1 MTPARQKISARAAL
15 LAATVLGVIWL
26 ARLDY
31 AKKISTDVLD
41 LIPAAERAPELA
53 LVRSLAGERTARVV
67 LCAVRGAGDPAAAGR
82 TFAAA
87 LKNSPAI
94 ADAVAL
100 SDPAMRNALGRALFE
115 QRFQLLLPPWLAA
128 QHRTFAATGRPPGEF
143 SPWLAGRVAQS
154 LDPFLARPESAAFQD
169 LLPSDPLLLVPGF
182 VSKIKF
188 LAASGTSAPGTALVW
203 VEIRASPFSDAGQAP
218 VFTALDAAL
227 AAVRR
232 HEPAATLI
240 WTGLNRFAADS
251 KKKIETEIS
260 TLNLLSL
267 AAVLAVAA
275 LLVRR
280 AWRLLNLLPVVFLA
294 MLGAWCA
301 ATLAFARLHILVF
314 VVGSLL
320 TGIAIDYG
328 FYIYMQP
335 PTHPGEPY
343 ADKLRRLLRPLLS
356 SCFTTVAGFAMLLA
370 SDLPLI
376 RQLGVFVGAGLVSAL
391 AAALLYFAQYDGAP
405 LEAHV
410 LHALRPRG
418 AKWPKFLLLAAFA
431 TALAGPWLLH
441 WRDDIRELEISSP
454 ALAQNDSEVRTLFGE
469 SDNSTVYLTQ
479 GSTNTEARAAL
490 ENFFAWHGR
499 NFPGAPA
506 ASPGLALPLAGDWSA
521 LPARMGELK
530 NFPAGLRSALQQA
543 GYDPGQFAPFFS
555 AWENF
560 RTQPLPAYDALA
572 TALSAPLAGPLS
584 LLMHTGGHTCWF
596 LTIAGHADTGPEP
609 PAALAT
615 TSLNQLQSFN
625 RLFTRY
631 RSSALHL
638 SLAGLALVI
647 AGVFA
652 AYGWRRGL
660 RIALIPAGS
669 CFFVLG
675 ILGLCGQTLNLFHLL
690 GAFLGVCIAH
700 NYAIF
705 SADTHSDTPPPSI
718 RLSAASA
725 LASFGVLAFSRIP
738 VVSALGTTV
747 ALIVLTA
754 LTVIELEPLTQSSE
768 RLKTES

>member
-1 MTPARQKISARAAL
+1 MTHPRQKIFARAAL
-15 LAATVLGVIWL
+15 LAAAALGFIWL
-26 ARLDY
+26 AHLDY
-31 AKKISTDVLD
+31 AKKISTDVLE

-53 LVRSLAGERTARVV
+53 LVRSLAGERTARIV
-67 LCAVRGAGDPAAAGR
+67 LCAVRGTGDPAAAAR

-87 LKNSPAI
+87 LKKSPAI

-100 SDPAMRNALGRALFE
+100 SDPAMRNALGGALFD
-115 QRFQLLLPPWLAA
+115 QRLQLLLPPWLAA
-128 QHRTFAATGRPPGEF
+128 QHRAFAATGRPPGEF
-143 SPWLAGRVAQS
+143 SPWLAGRVASS
-154 LDPFLARPESAAFQD
+154 LDPFLARPESTALQD

-182 VSKIKF
+182 ISKIKF
-188 LAASGTSAPGTALVW
+188 LATSGPSAPGTALVW
-203 VEIRASPFSDAGQAP
+203 VEIRASPFSEAGQAP
-218 VFTALDAAL
+218 VFTALAAAL
-227 AAVRR
+227 AAVRV
-232 HEPAATLI
+232 HEPAATLV
-240 WTGLNRFAADS
+240 WTGINRFAADS
-251 KKKIETEIS
+251 RKKIEREIS
-260 TLNLLSL
+260 TLNILSL
-267 AAVLAVAA
+267 AAVLTVAA

-280 AWRLLNLLPVVFLA
+280 SWRLLNLLPVVLLA

-328 FYIYMQP
+328 FYIYMQR
-335 PTHPGEPY
+335 PTRPGEPY

-356 SCFTTVAGFAMLLA
+356 SCFTTVAGFAMLLV

-376 RQLGVFVGAGLVSAL
+376 RQLGVFVGAGLLSAL
-391 AAALLYFAQYDGAP
+391 AAALLYFAQYDGP
-405 LEAHV
+405 HLEAHV
-410 LHALRPRG
+410 LRALRPRG
-418 AKWPKFLLLAAFA
+418 AKWPKLLLFAALA
-431 TALAGPWLLH
+431 IAIAGPWLLH
-441 WRDDIRELEISSP
+441 WRDDIRELEISAP
-454 ALAQNDSEVRTLFGE
+454 ALAQNDSEVRALFGE
-469 SDNSTVYLTQ
+469 SDDSTVYLTQ
-479 GSTNTEARAAL
+479 GSSTADARTAL
-490 ENFFAWHGR
+490 EYFFAWHEK
-499 NFPGAPA
+499 NFPGAST
-506 ASPGLALPLAGDWSA
+506 ASLGLALPLAGDWSA
-521 LPARMGELK
+521 LPARIGELK
-530 NFPAGLRSALQQA
+530 NFSADLREALHRA
-543 GYDPGQFAPFFS
+543 GYDPAPFAPFFS

-560 RTQPLPAYDALA
+560 CGQPRPSYDALA
-572 TALSAPLAGPLS
+572 AALSAPLTGPLS
-584 LLMHTGGHTCWF
+584 LLMHTDGHTCWF
-596 LTIAGHADTGPEP
+596 LTIARHADTGPEP
-609 PAALAT
+609 PAILAT

-625 RLFTRY
+625 QLFTRY

-652 AYGWRRGL
+652 TYGWRRGL

-675 ILGLCGQTLNLFHLL
+675 ALGLCGQTLNLFHLL

-705 SADTHSDTPPPSI
+705 SADALRDTPPPSI

-754 LTVIELEPLTQSSE
+754 LIIIELEPLT
-768 RLKTES
+768 RLRHADDPA

>member
-1 MTPARQKISARAAL
+1 MTPLRQKIFARATLLGAAAL
-15 LAATVLGVIWL
+15 GLIWL
-26 ARLDY
+26 AHLDY
-31 AKKISTDVLD
+31 EKKISTDVLE
-41 LIPAAERAPELA
+41 LIPSAERAPELA

-67 LCAVRGAGDPAAAGR
+67 LCAIRGTGNPATAAR

-87 LKNSPAI
+87 LKESPAI

-115 QRFQLLLPPWLAA
+115 QRLQLLLPSWLAT
-128 QHRTFAATGRPPGEF
+128 QHRTFTATGRPPGEF
-143 SPWLAGRVAQS
+143 SPWLAERVASS
-154 LDPFLARPESAAFQD
+154 LDPFLARPESAAYQD
-169 LLPSDPLLLVPGF
+169 LLPADPLLLVPGF
-182 VSKIKF
+182 ISKIQF
-188 LAASGTSAPGTALVW
+188 LAASGPSAPGTALIW

-218 VFTALDAAL
+218 VFSALDAAL
-227 AAVRR
+227 AAVHV
-232 HEPAATLI
+232 HEPAATFV
-240 WTGLNRFAADS
+240 WTGINRFAADS
-251 KKKIETEIS
+251 KKKIEKEIS
-260 TLNLLSL
+260 ILNLLSL
-267 AAVLAVAA
+267 AAVLTVSA

-280 AWRLLNLLPVVFLA
+280 AWRLLNLLPVVLLA

-328 FYIYMQP
+328 FYLYMQP
-335 PTHPGEPY
+335 PTRPGEPY

-391 AAALLYFAQYDGAP
+391 AAALLYFAQYDGTH

-410 LHALRPRG
+410 LRALRPRG
-418 AKWPKFLLLAAFA
+418 AKWPKLLLLAAFA
-431 TALAGPWLLH
+431 IAVAGPWLLH
-441 WRDDIRELEISSP
+441 WRDDIRELEISAP
-454 ALAQNDSEVRTLFGE
+454 ALAQNDSEVRALFGE
-469 SDNSTVYLTQ
+469 SDDSTVYLTQ
-479 GSTNTEARAAL
+479 GSTTADARAAL
-490 ENFFAWHGR
+490 ENFFAWHEK

-506 ASPGLALPLAGDWSA
+506 ASLGLALPLAGDWSA
-521 LPARMGELK
+521 LPARIVELK
-530 NFPAGLRSALQQA
+530 NFSTDLRAALHRA
-543 GYDPGQFAPFFS
+543 GYDPGPFAPFFS
-555 AWENF
+555 TWETF
-560 RTQPLPAYDALA
+560 RTQPLPSYDALA
-572 TALSAPLAGPLS
+572 AALSAPLTGPLS
-584 LLMHTGGHTCWF
+584 LLMHADGRTPWF
-596 LTIAGHADTGPEP
+596 LTIARHADTDTEP

-625 RLFTRY
+625 HLFTRY

-652 AYGWRRGL
+652 TYGWRRGL

-675 ILGLCGQTLNLFHLL
+675 ALGLCGQTLNLFHLL

-705 SADTHSDTPPPSI
+705 SADAPRDTPPPSI

-725 LASFGVLAFSRIP
+725 LASFGVLAFSHIP

-754 LTVIELEPLTQSSE
+754 LIVIELEPLT
-768 RLKTES
+768 RPRHADDPA

>member
-1 MTPARQKISARAAL
+1 MPRARQKLFARIAL
-15 LAATVLGVIWL
+15 LAAAGLGLGWL
-26 ARLDY
+26 AHLDY

-41 LIPAAERAPELA
+41 LIPSAERAPELA
-53 LVRSLAGERTARVV
+53 LVRSLAGERTARIV
-67 LCAVRGAGDPAAAGR
+67 LCALHGAGDPAAAAR
-82 TFAAA
+82 AFAAA
-87 LKNSPAI
+87 LKKSPAI
-94 ADAVAL
+94 ANAVAL
-100 SDPAMRNALGRALFE
+100 SDPGMRDALGRTLFE
-115 QRFQLLLPPWLAA
+115 QRFQLLLPSWLAA
-128 QHRTFAATGRPPGEF
+128 QHRAFAASGRPPGEF
-143 SPWLAGRVAQS
+143 SPWLAARVAQS

-169 LLPSDPLLLVPGF
+169 LLPADPLLLMPGF

-188 LAASGTSAPGTALVW
+188 LAADGSSGPDDALVW
-203 VEIRASPFSDAGQAP
+203 VEISASPFSAAGQAP
-218 VFTALDAAL
+218 VFAALDDAL
-227 AAVRR
+227 ATVRVG
-232 HEPAATLI
+232 EPAATLA
-240 WTGLNRFAADS
+240 WTGVNRFAADS
-251 KKKIETEIS
+251 QKKIRNEIS

-280 AWRLLNLLPVVFLA
+280 AWRLLNLLPVVLLA

-335 PTHPGEPY
+335 PVHPGESY

-391 AAALLYFAQYDGAP
+391 AAALLYFAQFDGP
-405 LEAHV
+405 RLEAHV
-410 LHALRPRG
+410 LSGLRPRG
-418 AKWPKFLLLAAFA
+418 ARWPRFLLLAALA
-431 TALAGPWLLH
+431 IALAGPWLLH
-441 WRDDIRELEISSP
+441 WRDDVRELELPAP
-454 ALAQNDSEVRTLFGE
+454 ALEQNDREVRALFGE
-469 SDNSTVYLTQ
+469 SSDRTVYLTQ
-479 GSTNTEARAAL
+479 GPTVAAARDAL
-490 ENFFAWHGR
+490 DSFFAWHDK
-499 NFPGAPA
+499 NFPGTPA
-506 ASPGLALPLAGDWSA
+506 ASLGLALPPADDWNA
-521 LPARMGELK
+521 LPARLDELK
-530 NFPAGLRSALQQA
+530 DFPTDLRDALHQA
-543 GYDPGQFAPFFS
+543 GYNPRQFTPFFF
-555 AWENF
+555 AWEIF
-560 RTQPLPAYDALA
+560 RARPRPAYDGLA
-572 TALSAPLAGPLS
+572 AALSTPLAGPFS
-584 LLMHTGGHTCWF
+584 LLMHTDGHTCWF
-596 LTIAGHADTGPEP
+596 LTIAGHADAGPEP
-609 PAALAT
+609 PAALGT
-615 TSLNQLQSFN
+615 TSTSQLQSLN

-647 AGVFA
+647 AGVFT

-675 ILGLCGQTLNLFHLL
+675 VLGLCGQTLNLFHLL
-690 GAFLGVCIAH
+690 GAFLGLCIAH

-705 SADTHSDTPPPSI
+705 SADAPNATPPPSI

-725 LASFGVLAFSRIP
+725 LASFGVLSFSHIP

-754 LTVIELEPLTQSSE
+754 LTVIELEPLTRPSHADDPA
-768 RLKTES
+768 

>member
-1 MTPARQKISARAAL
+1 MTPACQKTSARVAL
-15 LAATVLGVIWL
+15 LAAAVLGSIWL

-53 LVRSLAGERTARVV
+53 LVRSLASERTARVV
-67 LCAVRGAGDPAAAGR
+67 LCAVRGAGDPTAAAR

-100 SDPAMRNALGRALFE
+100 SDPAMRNALGGALFG
-115 QRFQLLLPPWLAA
+115 QRLQLLLPTWLAA
-128 QHRTFAATGRPPGEF
+128 QHRAFAATGRPPGAF
-143 SPWLAGRVAQS
+143 SPWLAGHVAQS
-154 LDPFLARPESAAFQD
+154 LDPFLARPESAGFQD
-169 LLPSDPLLLVPGF
+169 LLPSDPLLLVPEF
-182 VSKIKF
+182 IAKIEF
-188 LAASGTSAPGTALVW
+188 LAASGAPASNAALIW

-218 VFTALDAAL
+218 VFAALDHAL
-227 AAVRR
+227 AAVRV
-232 HEPAATLI
+232 HEPAATLV
-240 WTGLNRFAADS
+240 WTGINRFAADS
-251 KKKIETEIS
+251 KKKIEKEIS
-260 TLNLLSL
+260 TLNFLSL
-267 AAVLAVAA
+267 AAVLTVAA

-280 AWRLLNLLPVVFLA
+280 AWRLLNLLPVVLLA

-301 ATLAFARLHILVF
+301 ATLAFARLHVLVF

-335 PTHPGEPY
+335 PLRPGEPY
-343 ADKLRRLLRPLLS
+343 AAKLRRLLRPLLS

-370 SDLPLI
+370 SNLPLI

-391 AAALLYFAQYDGAP
+391 AAALLYFAQYDGAH

-418 AKWPKFLLLAAFA
+418 AQWPKFLLLAAFA
-431 TALAGPWLLH
+431 VALAGPWLLH
-441 WRDDIRELEISSP
+441 WRDDIRELEISAP
-454 ALAQNDSEVRTLFGE
+454 ALAQNDSAVRALFGE
-469 SDNSTVYLTQ
+469 SGDSTVYLTQ
-479 GSTNTEARAAL
+479 GPTTADARAAL
-490 ENFFAWHGR
+490 ENFFAWHEK
-499 NFPGAPA
+499 NFAGAPV
-506 ASPGLALPLAGDWSA
+506 ASLGLALPMAGDWQT
-521 LPARMGELK
+521 LPTRLGELK
-530 NFPAGLRSALQQA
+530 SFSTDLHDALHRA
-543 GYDPGQFAPFFS
+543 GYDPGQFTPFFS
-555 AWENF
+555 AWESF
-560 RTQPLPAYDALA
+560 RTRPLPEYDALA
-572 TALSAPLAGPLS
+572 AALYAPLTGPLS
-584 LLMHTGGHTCWF
+584 LLMHTDGHTCWF
-596 LTIAGHADTGPEP
+596 LTIAGHADTGLEP

-675 ILGLCGQTLNLFHLL
+675 ALGLCGQTLNLFHLL

-705 SADTHSDTPPPSI
+705 SADAHRDTPPPSI

-747 ALIVLTA
+747 ALIVLVA
-754 LTVIELEPLTQSSE
+754 LTVIELEPLT
-768 RLKTES
+768 RPRHANDAA

>member
-1 MTPARQKISARAAL
+1 MTPFRQKIFARAAL
-15 LAATVLGVIWL
+15 LAAATLGFIWL
-26 ARLDY
+26 AHLDY
-31 AKKISTDVLD
+31 SKKISTDVLD
-41 LIPAAERAPELA
+41 LIPTAERAPELA
-53 LVRSLAGERTARVV
+53 LVRSLAGERTARIV
-67 LCAVRGAGDPAAAGR
+67 LCAVRGTGDPTAAAH
-82 TFAAA
+82 TFVAA

-94 ADAVAL
+94 VDAVAL
-100 SDPAMRNALGRALFE
+100 SDPAMRNALGSALFE
-115 QRFQLLLPPWLAA
+115 QRLQLLLPSWLAA

-143 SPWLAGRVAQS
+143 SPWLAEHAASS

-182 VSKIKF
+182 IAKIKF
-188 LAASGTSAPGTALVW
+188 LAASGPSAPGTALVW
-203 VEIRASPFSDAGQAP
+203 VEIRASPFSDAGQTP

-232 HEPAATLI
+232 QEPAATLA
-240 WTGLNRFAADS
+240 WTGINRFAADS
-251 KKKIETEIS
+251 KKKIEREIS

-267 AAVLAVAA
+267 AAVLTVAA

-280 AWRLLNLLPVVFLA
+280 AWRLLNLLPVVILA

-301 ATLAFARLHILVF
+301 TTLAFARLHILVF

-335 PTHPGEPY
+335 PLRPGEPY

-356 SCFTTVAGFAMLLA
+356 SCFTTVAGFAMLLS

-391 AAALLYFAQYDGAP
+391 AAALLYFAQYDGP
-405 LEAHV
+405 HLEAHV
-410 LHALRPRG
+410 LRALRPRG
-418 AKWPKFLLLAAFA
+418 AKWPRLLLLAAFA
-431 TALAGPWLLH
+431 IAVAGPWLLH

-454 ALAQNDSEVRTLFGE
+454 ALAQNDREVRTLFGE
-469 SDNSTVYLTQ
+469 SDDSTVYLTQ
-479 GSTNTEARAAL
+479 GATTAEARTAL
-490 ENFFAWHGR
+490 ENFLAWHET

-506 ASPGLALPLAGDWSA
+506 ASLGLALPLAGDWNA
-521 LPARMGELK
+521 LPARLGELK
-530 NFPAGLRSALQQA
+530 NFPADLRDALHRA
-543 GYDPGQFAPFFS
+543 GYDPAQFAPFFS

-560 RTQPLPAYDALA
+560 RAQPLPNYDALA
-572 TALSAPLAGPLS
+572 AALGAPLTGPLS
-584 LLMHTGGHTCWF
+584 LLMHADAHTGWF
-596 LTIAGHADTGPEP
+596 LTIARHADTGAEP
-609 PAALAT
+609 PATLAT

-625 RLFTRY
+625 HLFTRY

-652 AYGWRRGL
+652 TYGWRRGL

-675 ILGLCGQTLNLFHLL
+675 ALGLCGQTLNLFHLL

-705 SADTHSDTPPPSI
+705 SADTHRDTPPPSI

-725 LASFGVLAFSRIP
+725 LASFGVLAFSHIP
-738 VVSALGTTV
+738 VISALGLTV

-754 LTVIELEPLTQSSE
+754 LIVIELEPLTRPRHADDPAE
-768 RLKTES
+768 

>member
-1 MTPARQKISARAAL
+1 MTPARQKISARVALLTAAAL
-15 LAATVLGVIWL
+15 GAIWL
-26 ARLDY
+26 AHLDY
-31 AKKISTDVLD
+31 SKKISTDVLD

-53 LVRSLAGERTARVV
+53 LVRSLADGRIARIV
-67 LCAVRGAGDPAAAGR
+67 LCAVHGAGDPAATAR

-87 LKNSPAI
+87 LKESPAI

-100 SDPAMRNALGRALFE
+100 SDPAMRSAFGRALFA
-115 QRFQLLLPPWLAA
+115 QRLPLLLPSWLAA
-128 QHRTFAATGRPPGEF
+128 QHRAFAGTGRPPGEF
-143 SPWLAGRVAQS
+143 SPWLAERVAQS
-154 LDPFLARPESAAFQD
+154 LDQFLARPESAAFQD
-169 LLPSDPLLLVPGF
+169 LLPSDPLLLAPGF
-182 VSKIKF
+182 ISKIDF
-188 LAASGTSAPGTALVW
+188 LAASGPAAPGTALVW
-203 VEIRASPFSDAGQAP
+203 VEIRASPFSEAGQAP

-227 AAVRR
+227 AAVRV
-232 HEPAATLI
+232 HEPAATLT
-240 WTGLNRFAADS
+240 WTGINRLAADS
-251 KKKIETEIS
+251 KKRIKREIS

-267 AAVLAVAA
+267 AAVLTVAA
-275 LLVRR
+275 WLVRR
-280 AWRLLNLLPVVFLA
+280 AWRLLNLLPVVLLA

-301 ATLAFARLHILVF
+301 ATLVFPRLPVLVF

-335 PTHPGEPY
+335 PLRPGEPY

-376 RQLGVFVGAGLVSAL
+376 RELGVFVGAGLVSAL
-391 AAALLYFAQYDGAP
+391 AAALLYFAQSDGP
-405 LEAHV
+405 HLEAHALRV
-410 LHALRPRG
+410 LHPRG

-431 TALAGPWLLH
+431 VAVAGPWLLH
-441 WRDDIRELEISSP
+441 WRDDIRELEISAP
-454 ALAQNDSEVRTLFGE
+454 ALAQNDSEVRALFGE
-469 SDNSTVYLTQ
+469 SDDRTVYLTQ
-479 GSTNTEARAAL
+479 GSTTADARAAL
-490 ENFFAWHGR
+490 ENFFAWHEK

-506 ASPGLALPLAGDWSA
+506 ASLGFALPLAGDWDA
-521 LPARMGELK
+521 LPARMDELK
-530 NFPAGLRSALQQA
+530 GFSADLRDALHRA
-543 GYDPGQFAPFFS
+543 GYDPAQFAPFFF
-555 AWENF
+555 AWEDF
-560 RTQPLPAYDALA
+560 RAQPRPDYDALA
-572 TALSAPLAGPLS
+572 TALCAPLTGPLS
-584 LLMHTGGHTCWF
+584 LLMYTDGHTGWF
-596 LTIAGHADTGPEP
+596 LTIARHADTGPEP

-625 RLFTRY
+625 HLFARY
-631 RSSALHL
+631 RRSALHL

-652 AYGWRRGL
+652 TYGWRRGL

-675 ILGLCGQTLNLFHLL
+675 VLGLCGQTLNLFHLL

-705 SADTHSDTPPPSI
+705 STDTHSDAPPPSI

-725 LASFGVLAFSRIP
+725 LASFGVLAVSRIP
-738 VVSALGTTV
+738 VVSALGLTV

-754 LTVIELEPLTQSSE
+754 LIFIELEPLTRPRHADDPS
-768 RLKTES
+768 

>member
-1 MTPARQKISARAAL
+1 MTPARQKFSARAAL
-15 LAATVLGVIWL
+15 LAAAVLGCIWL

-53 LVRSLAGERTARVV
+53 LVRSLAGERTGRIV
-67 LCAVRGAGDPAAAGR
+67 LCALRGTHDPAAAAL
-82 TFAAA
+82 TFTAA
-87 LKNSPAI
+87 LKKSPAI
-94 ADAVAL
+94 ASAVAL
-100 SDPAMRNALGRALFE
+100 SDPAMRDALGRAIFE

-128 QHRTFAATGRPPGEF
+128 QHRVFAATGRAPGEF
-143 SPWLAGRVAQS
+143 SPWLAERAAQS
-154 LDPFLARPESAAFQD
+154 LDPFFSRPESAAFQD

-182 VSKIKF
+182 IAKIKF
-188 LAASGTSAPGTALVW
+188 LAADTAAAPDTGLVW

-218 VFTALDAAL
+218 VAAALEAAL
-227 AAVRR
+227 AAVRGR
-232 HEPAATLI
+232 EPAATLR
-240 WTGLNRFAADS
+240 WTGVNRFAADS
-251 KKKIETEIS
+251 QKKIKAEI
-260 TLNLLSL
+260 TVLNLLSL

-280 AWRLLNLLPVVFLA
+280 AWRLLNLLPVVLLA
-294 MLGAWCA
+294 MLGGWCA
-301 ATLAFARLHILVF
+301 ATLCFARLHILVF

-335 PTHPGEPY
+335 PVRPGEPY

-391 AAALLYFAQYDGAP
+391 AAALLYFAQFDGSH
-405 LEAHV
+405 LEPHV
-410 LHALRPRG
+410 LRALRPRG
-418 AKWPKFLLLAAFA
+418 AKWPKLLLLAALA
-431 TALAGPWLLH
+431 VALGGPWLLH
-441 WRDDIRELEISSP
+441 WRDDVRELEIAAP
-454 ALAQNDSEVRTLFGE
+454 DLNQNDGEVRALFGE
-469 SDNSTVYLTQ
+469 SSNRAVYLTQ
-479 GSTNTEARAAL
+479 GATAADARVAL
-490 ENFFAWHGR
+490 ENFLAWHEK

-506 ASPGLALPLAGDWSA
+506 ASLGLALPLPADWQA
-521 LPARMGELK
+521 LPARLGELK
-530 NFPAGLRSALQQA
+530 GFSADLRRALHRA
-543 GYDPGQFAPFFS
+543 GYDPGQFAPFFF

-560 RTQPLPAYDALA
+560 RAQPPPEYDGLAAALC
-572 TALSAPLAGPLS
+572 APLSGPLS
-584 LLMHTGGHTCWF
+584 LLVHNDGHLCWF
-596 LTIAGHADTGPEP
+596 LTLAGHADTGPEP
-609 PAALAT
+609 PAGLAT
-615 TSLNQLQSFN
+615 TSVNQLQSFN

-675 ILGLCGQTLNLFHLL
+675 MLGLCGQTLNLFHLL

-705 SADTHSDTPPPSI
+705 SADAHGDAPPPSI

-754 LTVIELEPLTQSSE
+754 LTVIELEPLT
-768 RLKTES
+768 RHADDAP

>member
-1 MTPARQKISARAAL
+1 MTPSRQKIFARAVL
-15 LAATVLGVIWL
+15 LAAAALGFIWL
-26 ARLDY
+26 AHLDY
-31 AKKISTDVLD
+31 SKKISTDVLD

-53 LVRSLAGERTARVV
+53 LVRSLAGERSARIV
-67 LCAVRGAGDPAAAGR
+67 LCAVRGAGDPTAAAR
-82 TFAAA
+82 TFVAA

-115 QRFQLLLPPWLAA
+115 QRLQLLLPSWLAA
-128 QHRTFAATGRPPGEF
+128 QQRAFAATGRPPGEF
-143 SPWLAGRVAQS
+143 SSWLAENVAQS

-182 VSKIKF
+182 IAKIKF
-188 LAASGTSAPGTALVW
+188 LAASGPSASNTALVW
-203 VEIRASPFSDAGQAP
+203 VEIRASPFSEAGQAP
-218 VFTALDAAL
+218 VFTALEAAL
-227 AAVRR
+227 AAVRV
-232 HEPAATLI
+232 HEPAATLA
-240 WTGLNRFAADS
+240 WTGINRFAADS
-251 KKKIETEIS
+251 KKKIEREIS

-267 AAVLAVAA
+267 AAVLTVAA

-280 AWRLLNLLPVVFLA
+280 AWRLLNLLPVVLLA

-301 ATLAFARLHILVF
+301 TTLAFARLHILVF

-335 PTHPGEPY
+335 PTRPGEPY

-356 SCFTTVAGFAMLLA
+356 SCFTTVAGFTMLLA

-376 RQLGVFVGAGLVSAL
+376 RQLGVFVGAGLLSAL
-391 AAALLYFAQYDGAP
+391 AAALLYFAQSDGP
-405 LEAHV
+405 HLEAHV
-410 LHALRPRG
+410 LRALRPRG
-418 AKWPKFLLLAAFA
+418 AQWPKLLLLAAFA
-431 TALAGPWLLH
+431 IALAGPWLLH
-441 WRDDIRELEISSP
+441 WRDDIRELEISAP
-454 ALAQNDSEVRTLFGE
+454 ALAQNDGEVRALFGE
-469 SDNSTVYLTQ
+469 SDDSTVYLTQ
-479 GSTNTEARAAL
+479 GATTADARAAL
-490 ENFFAWHGR
+490 EKFFAWHEA
-499 NFPGAPA
+499 NFPTAAA
-506 ASPGLALPLAGDWSA
+506 ASLGLALPPADDWQA
-521 LPARMGELK
+521 LPARLGELK
-530 NFPAGLRSALQQA
+530 MFSADLRAALRRA
-543 GYDPGQFAPFFS
+543 GYDPAQFAPFFS

-560 RTQPLPAYDALA
+560 RTQPLTGYDALA
-572 TALSAPLAGPLS
+572 AALSAPLTGPLS
-584 LLMHTGGHTCWF
+584 LLMHTDGHTCWF
-596 LTIAGHADTGPEP
+596 LTIARHADTGPEP

-625 RLFTRY
+625 HLFTRY

-652 AYGWRRGL
+652 TYGWRRGL

-675 ILGLCGQTLNLFHLL
+675 ALGLCGQTLNLFHLL

-705 SADTHSDTPPPSI
+705 SADAPGDTPPPSI

-738 VVSALGTTV
+738 VVSALGLTV

-754 LTVIELEPLTQSSE
+754 LIVIELEPLT
-768 RLKTES
+768 RPRHADDPT